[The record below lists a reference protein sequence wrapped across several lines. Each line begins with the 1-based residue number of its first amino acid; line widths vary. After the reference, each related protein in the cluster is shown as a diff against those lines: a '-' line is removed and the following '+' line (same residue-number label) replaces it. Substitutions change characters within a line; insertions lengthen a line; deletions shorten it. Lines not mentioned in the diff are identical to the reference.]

1 MFLVVRL
8 LPQCLVLILQLD
20 IKVKFSVTT
29 QSFFDDSL
37 TYGDNLPSDAQEITS
52 EKYSEL
58 FEAVNTNKHVY
69 LSNGVMVISEAR
81 PDKYY
86 TWNSE
91 SNSWE
96 MTAAAVTQKA
106 SDEVAAAENY
116 RSKLISFA
124 KDTIS
129 VWQTELLLGTISDD
143 DKASL
148 TEWMA
153 YIKALQVVDT
163 SDPESITWPTEPT
176 IS

>member
-1 MFLVVRL
+1 DRYT
-8 LPQCLVLILQLD
+8 CLFAFTASNSSEY
-20 IKVKFSVTT
+20 FS
-29 QSFFDDSL
+29 L
-37 TYGDNLPSDAQEITS
+37 
-52 EKYSEL
+52 
-58 FEAVNTNKHVY
+58 
-69 LSNGVMVISEAR
+69 VISEAR

-116 RSKLISFA
+116 RSRLISFA

-148 TEWMA
+148 T
-153 YIKALQVVDT
+153 VDCRHT
-163 SDPESITWPTEPT
+163 LMNRQRMIELLLK
-176 IS
+176 ISL

>member
-1 MFLVVRL
+1 M
-8 LPQCLVLILQLD
+8 
-20 IKVKFSVTT
+20 KFSVTT

-58 FEAVNTNKHVY
+58 FEAVNANKHVY

-116 RSKLISFA
+116 RSKLIS
-124 KDTIS
+124 
-129 VWQTELLLGTISDD
+129 
-143 DKASL
+143 
-148 TEWMA
+148 
-153 YIKALQVVDT
+153 
-163 SDPESITWPTEPT
+163 
-176 IS
+176 

>member
-1 MFLVVRL
+1 MSGNIGAN
-8 LPQCLVLILQLD
+8 P
-20 IKVKFSVTT
+20 
-29 QSFFDDSL
+29 
-37 TYGDNLPSDAQEITS
+37 
-52 EKYSEL
+52 
-58 FEAVNTNKHVY
+58 
-69 LSNGVMVISEAR
+69 
-81 PDKYY
+81 
-86 TWNSE
+86 
-91 SNSWE
+91 
-96 MTAAAVTQKA
+96 
-106 SDEVAAAENY
+106 
-116 RSKLISFA
+116 SFA

>member
-96 MTAAAVTQKA
+96 MTAEAVTQKA

-116 RSKLISFA
+116 RSKLSSFA

-163 SDPESITWPTEPT
+163 SDPESIIWPTEPT

>member
-1 MFLVVRL
+1 
-8 LPQCLVLILQLD
+8 I
-20 IKVKFSVTT
+20 
-29 QSFFDDSL
+29 
-37 TYGDNLPSDAQEITS
+37 
-52 EKYSEL
+52 YS
-58 FEAVNTNKHVY
+58 TK
-69 LSNGVMVISEAR
+69 
-81 PDKYY
+81 P
-86 TWNSE
+86 
-91 SNSWE
+91 
-96 MTAAAVTQKA
+96 
-106 SDEVAAAENY
+106 
-116 RSKLISFA
+116 SKLISFA